1 MDITSFSILGFLALS
16 VLAFCLTPRRRRSRD
31 ILPSGKH
38 FQSKRH
44 ATALPPRGYV
54 LLGFSLV
61 FYAFAGWKK
70 LIFLLLIAL
79 LLVVEHSQVT
89 HGSIRDRVATLKL
102 PVRWAVW
109 YGLLAGILILG
120 IYGPGYSASSFAYMN
135 F

>member
-1 MDITSFSILGFLALS
+1 M
-16 VLAFCLTPRRRRSRD
+16 
-31 ILPSGKH
+31 
-38 FQSKRH
+38 
-44 ATALPPRGYV
+44 
-54 LLGFSLV
+54 
-61 FYAFAGWKK
+61 
-70 LIFLLLIAL
+70 
-79 LLVVEHSQVT
+79 VEHSQVT

>member
-1 MDITSFSILGFLALS
+1 MVFTSFSFLGFLALS

-70 LIFLLLIAL
+70 LIFLLLTAL
-79 LLVVEHSQVT
+79 FVWLCSRQMGQVY
-89 HGSIRDRVATLKL
+89 DN
-102 PVRWAVW
+102 
-109 YGLLAGILILG
+109 
-120 IYGPGYSASSFAYMN
+120 MN
-135 F
+135 DALSRL